1 MTIRLGIRSTCQKR
15 FIHLKNVLDA
25 SGYKTVRVHVMQRDL
40 QGLDA
45 MVWDFGQVE
54 YGREQEI
61 PPVVAMAKTTPVL
74 GISSNPVPD
83 EFLVKGLENG
93 LHDFISQGLERMPL
107 LLARVQSAVRPQK
120 GAASQQ
126 KENRGVVIL
135 SKKDPITGLYSREH
149 FHQLLLSGASECSA
163 RSQTMACAVLH
174 FKDVPLLDASLGQA
188 GVNTFLR
195 LTARRLL
202 STARQSDTLGRVT
215 QDRFA
220 IALPRCPSGIAL
232 GAVER
237 LVGNIKDIRYP
248 FHIPGDTAP
257 NIHVGVAGM
266 DHGLNGSE
274 LLGCAMETVGETLRP
289 DQPRM
294 RLYNGVSI
302 RAVNSE
308 SA

>member
-1 MTIRLGIRSTCQKR
+1 MTIRIGIRSNCQKR
-15 FIHLKNVLDA
+15 FIHLKNVLNA
-25 SGYKTVRVHVMQRDL
+25 SGYTTVRVHVLQRDL
-40 QGLDA
+40 KGLQA
-45 MVWDFGQVE
+45 MVWDFGQVD
-54 YGREQEI
+54 YGREDEI
-61 PPVVAMAKTTPVL
+61 PPVVAMADQTPLL

-83 EFLVKGLENG
+83 EFLVRGLENG

-107 LLARVQSAVRPQK
+107 LLARLQTSVRAQRSEQEEKNP
-120 GAASQQ
+120 G
-126 KENRGVVIL
+126 RGVVIL

-149 FHQLLLSGASECSA
+149 FHQLLLSGSTECSN

-215 QDRFA
+215 EDRFA

-232 GAVER
+232 SAVER
-237 LVGNIKDIRYP
+237 LIGHIRDIRYP
-248 FHIPGDTAP
+248 FHIPGESTP

-266 DHGLNGSE
+266 DHGLQGNE
-274 LLGCAMETVGETLRP
+274 LLGAALETVGETLRP

-294 RLYNGVSI
+294 RLHHGVSM
-302 RAVNSE
+302 RALNSE